1 MNFFYYSLLISAS
14 SYFSL
19 KKRQI
24 LLVMDLK
31 LKEVDG
37 FRLFFKN

>member
-1 MNFFYYSLLISAS
+1 
-14 SYFSL
+14 
-19 KKRQI
+19 
-24 LLVMDLK
+24 MDLK